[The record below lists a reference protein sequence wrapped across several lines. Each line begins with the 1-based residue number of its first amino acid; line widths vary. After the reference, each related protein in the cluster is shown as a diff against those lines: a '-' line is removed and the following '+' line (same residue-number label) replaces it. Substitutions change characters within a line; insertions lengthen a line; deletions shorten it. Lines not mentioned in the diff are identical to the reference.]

1 MRKEGL
7 DTSSDFELGRALGEG
22 DESALAGL
30 YDRHMPAIYDF
41 LARFLRDRT
50 AAEDVAQLTFIRAW
64 ESRDT
69 LREPGRVKSW
79 LFTIAHNLATNH
91 YTRIRRAESIEDQ
104 FDLASPAAGP
114 EGEAE
119 SREMA
124 NLVWAA
130 AASLEPR
137 QYAVLDLSVRR
148 DLPTGEIAQI
158 LGVPAGHAAVLVSRA
173 KEALGN
179 AVRYLLVAKRRDHC
193 PRLADLVPAGITSLT
208 PEQRASVDRHMRR
221 CPECQG
227 LARKLTMP
235 AELFGGLV
243 GLPLP
248 ASLRHD
254 RRDFVLVG
262 ARHQRQDPGKQPA
275 TGKTDGIVCCR
286 GCD

>member
-1 MRKEGL
+1 MRKGGL
-7 DTSSDFELGRALGEG
+7 GTSSDFELGRALREG
-22 DESALAGL
+22 DEAALAGL
-30 YDRHMPAIYDF
+30 YDRYMPGIYDF
-41 LARFLRDRT
+41 LGRSLCDRS
-50 AAEDVAQLTFIRAW
+50 AAEDIAQLTFIRAW

-69 LREPGRVKSW
+69 LREPVRVKSW
-79 LFTIAHNLATNH
+79 LFTIAHNLANNH
-91 YTRIRRAESIEDQ
+91 LSRARRTESIEDQ

-114 EGEAE
+114 ETEAE
-119 SREMA
+119 TREIA

-137 QYAVLDLSVRR
+137 QYAVLDLCVRR
-148 DLPTGEIAQI
+148 DLATGEVAQI

-179 AVRYLLVAKRRDHC
+179 AVRYLLVAQRRDHC
-193 PRLADLVPAGITSLT
+193 PRLAELVPAGITSLT

-235 AELFGGLV
+235 AELFGVLV

-248 ASLRHD
+248 ASLRRE

-262 ARHQRQDPGKQPA
+262 ARHQR
-275 TGKTDGIVCCR
+275 
-286 GCD
+286 